1 MNKYLKTSIVKNFR
15 NTELGFLRIRKNLKI
30 QDYSDR
36 ATENYLRGILLS
48 TPLDCIEKKG
58 KNYYFTSTKFNAILT
73 VNSHSLTII
82 TAKQIGLV

>member
-1 MNKYLKTSIVKNFR
+1 VENFR

-30 QDYSDR
+30 EDYSDL

-48 TPLDCIEKKG
+48 TPLDNIEKKG
-58 KNYYFTSTKFNAILT
+58 KNYYFTATEYNAILT

-82 TAKQIGLV
+82 TAKQIDLV